1 MKFFST
7 TDVSN
12 RSYKNEFLQFEER
25 DPCYTWLFPLALGD
39 FNPKSTWSKPRL
51 PRLVNN
57 LTLYVHIPFCKFIC
71 SMCPFTH
78 EPFNIR
84 DMSAYVEA
92 LCKEIR
98 FYSNFENISN
108 RPVSTLYFGGGTAS
122 TLTPKQLEQIMAE
135 LLNCYNIT
143 SDTQIT
149 LECHPRTVN
158 KDYLEQVRELG
169 INRVSFGI
177 QSFSQKNIDSLK
189 LHQDVEQ
196 SKSILTDALS
206 VGFKTVA
213 MDLMF
218 RYAGQDVNSLEEE
231 LNTVF
236 SIGVQG
242 ISTYALDP
250 ELRNLRSVAEKQES
264 VAIEGEM
271 YYYLHDRLH
280 EEGFVHVAQPDY
292 ALPGHENLQLRDLW
306 GAPQAENLSFGA
318 GAFSESF
325 NGTTWANLHDS
336 DLYVELIEKDEI
348 PILIGQKH
356 SWDDAV
362 SRYPAL
368 GVRCLSF
375 QTGPFFENFGV
386 SFHDLYRMEI
396 SVLLNKGWIEVNNTS
411 LTVTTKGKFFI
422 DNISKTFFN
431 PRNRG
436 KSQLWAVQLNQ
447 LKPRKTWSQKQI
459 LEFYEKELVKKN
471 IT

>member
-1 MKFFST
+1 MKFSST
-7 TDVSN
+7 NDIIN
-12 RSYKNEFLQFEER
+12 RTSVKEFLQFEER

-39 FNPKSTWSKPRL
+39 FSPELTWRKPRL
-51 PRLVNN
+51 PRLKDN

-78 EPFNIR
+78 EPFNPR
-84 DMSAYVEA
+84 DMGAYVEA
-92 LCKEIR
+92 LCKEIK

-122 TLTPKQLEQIMAE
+122 TLTPAQLEQIFSE
-135 LLNCYNIT
+135 LVKYYNI
-143 SDTQIT
+143 SSNTQIT

-158 KDYLEQVRELG
+158 KEYLNQVYQLG

-177 QSFSQKNIDSLK
+177 QSFNQKNIDSLK
-189 LHQDVEQ
+189 LHQNVEQ
-196 SKSILTDALS
+196 SKSILSDALS
-206 VGFKTVA
+206 VGFHTVA

-218 RYAGQDVNSLEEE
+218 RYADQNLQSLEEE
-231 LNTVF
+231 LNTALA
-236 SIGVQG
+236 IGVQG
-242 ISTYALDP
+242 ISTYALDT
-250 ELRNLRSVAEKQES
+250 ELRNLQSIAQKQES
-264 VAIEGEM
+264 IKVEGEM

-292 ALPGHENLQLRDLW
+292 AKPGHENLQLRDLW

-325 NGTTWANLHDS
+325 NGTTWANVHDS
-336 DLYVELIEKDEI
+336 DLYVDLIEKGDL
-348 PILIGQKH
+348 PILIGQEH

-362 SRYPAL
+362 SRYPSL
-368 GVRCLSF
+368 GVRCLNF
-375 QTGPFFENFGV
+375 QTGSFFESFDVN
-386 SFHDLYRMEI
+386 FHDLYRMEI
-396 SVLLNKGWIEVNNTS
+396 SVLREKGWIEIDDTS
-411 LTVTTKGKFFI
+411 LTVTRIGKFYI

-447 LKPRKTWSQKQI
+447 LKPRKTWSQKKV
-459 LEFYEKELVKKN
+459 LESYEKAL
-471 IT
+471 ITTD